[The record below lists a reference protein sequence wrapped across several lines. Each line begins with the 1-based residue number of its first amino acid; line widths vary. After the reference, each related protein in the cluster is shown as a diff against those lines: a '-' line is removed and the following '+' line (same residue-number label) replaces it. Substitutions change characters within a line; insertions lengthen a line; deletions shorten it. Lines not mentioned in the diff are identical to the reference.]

1 MSGTWFWE
9 GKSCLG
15 SWRSFLFLGF
25 GLGVSSGPHQIDLA
39 VSVSLV
45 ENDCLGGLQTV
56 KNTETPKKETPVGRA
71 GRISF
76 LRNLGRIYDS
86 FSLYP
91 RRPDSFSSQR
101 IDDKPKTTRRFSG
114 RYLFPPSSTHP
125 TEQKR
130 VSCLFFLLSFP
141 SVLVFSL
148 PQLDD
153 SEGGQP
159 GLTGRWTISAF
170 FFFLRFVRNTWNGL
184 DRSPK
189 QQHSQQPHRLEP
201 QGDDVTYQLLSPLF
215 FSFVKLEAGTRI
227 FRMMTFTGWVGNI

>member
-170 FFFLRFVRNTWNGL
+170 FFFPAVCSEYVERLRSIAKATA
-184 DRSPK
+184 
-189 QQHSQQPHRLEP
+189 QPTTT
-201 QGDDVTYQLLSPLF
+201 QT
-215 FSFVKLEAGTRI
+215 GTTR
-227 FRMMTFTGWVGNI
+227 G

>member
-1 MSGTWFWE
+1 MGREILSRKLAF
-9 GKSCLG
+9 
-15 SWRSFLFLGF
+15 FFVFGF

-56 KNTETPKKETPVGRA
+56 KNTETLKRETPVGRA
-71 GRISF
+71 GRIFF

-91 RRPDSFSSQR
+91 RRPGSFLAKESTTSQNNTSFFG
-101 IDDKPKTTRRFSG
+101 PL
-114 RYLFPPSSTHP
+114 LFLPVFHTPNRA
-125 TEQKR
+125 KNR
-130 VSCLFFLLSFP
+130 VSCLFFSLSEG
-141 SVLVFSL
+141 VLVFSL

-170 FFFLRFVRNTWNGL
+170 FLMVFVRIHGTAL
-184 DRSPK
+184 EIDRQGK
-189 QQHSQQPHRLEP
+189 QHSQQPTQTGTT
-201 QGDDVTYQLLSPLF
+201 QGGRIWDVTYQLLSLDLF
-215 FSFVKLEAGTRI
+215 LC
-227 FRMMTFTGWVGNI
+227 